1 MILQND
7 NGNPRGPETA
17 ADPGSGR
24 VRALLI
30 DYQRPV
36 VWRSLVQLATTMGLF
51 LAFEAALYATFGISY
66 WLTLA
71 LAVPAAAMVVK
82 LFIIQHD
89 CGHGAFM
96 PTARGNDR
104 IGHLCSLATF
114 TPYLHWRRQHAG
126 HHAVWNDLDRRD
138 SGVDLYSVCIT
149 LDEYR
154 ALSPWGRRRYRLMQH
169 PLLALV
175 LLPPLIFLVVY
186 RFAFDTPA
194 AWRRERRSVH
204 LTNLALLLLF
214 VGLGLI
220 FGFGTVAA
228 VQLPV
233 IGMAALVG
241 VWLFSSQHRFEHV
254 EWRRHADWDATAAAL
269 KGSSYLRLPRVFDW
283 VTGHIGFH
291 HIHHL
296 SARIPNYRLRAAH
309 DALGAVTEMAPP
321 LSFLRSLGASRFAV
335 WDEANGRMIRFPR

>member
-1 MILQND
+1 M
-7 NGNPRGPETA
+7 TA
-17 ADPGSGR
+17 ANSEIGR
-24 VRALLI
+24 VRAALI
-30 DYQRPV
+30 DYRRPI
-36 VWRSLVQLATTMGLF
+36 VWRSLVQLGTTLGLF
-51 LAFEAALYATFGISY
+51 LAFEAALYASFGISY

-71 LAVPAAAMVVK
+71 LAVPAAGMVVK

-96 PTARGNDR
+96 PSAGGNDA

-149 LDEYR
+149 LDEYQ
-154 ALSPWGRRRYRLMQH
+154 ALSPWGRWRYRLMQH
-169 PLLALV
+169 PLLTLIV
-175 LLPPLIFLVVY
+175 LPPLVFLIVY

-194 AWRRERRSVH
+194 HWRRERRSVY
-204 LTNLALLLLF
+204 LTNLALLVLL
-214 VGLGLI
+214 VGLGFA
-220 FGFGTVAA
+220 FGFGTVVA
-228 VQLPV
+228 VQVPV
-233 IGMAALVG
+233 IAMAALVG

-254 EWRRHADWDATAAAL
+254 VWRRHADWDATTAAL
-269 KGSSYLRLPRVFDW
+269 KGSSYLQLPRFFDW

-296 SARIPNYRLRAAH
+296 NTLIPNYRLRAAH
-309 DALGAVTEMAPP
+309 DALVPVTELAPP
-321 LSFLRSLGASRFAV
+321 LTFLRSLGASRFVV

>member
-1 MILQND
+1 MIVRAENK
-7 NGNPRGPETA
+7 NPGEPVVAAEAGN
-17 ADPGSGR
+17 GR
-24 VRALLI
+24 VRAILI

-36 VWRSLVQLATTMGLF
+36 VWRSLTQLAISLALF
-51 LAFEAALYATFGISY
+51 LAFEVALYATFGISY

-96 PTARGNDR
+96 PSARGNDL

-149 LDEYR
+149 LDEYQ

-194 AWRRERRSVH
+194 SWWRERRSVH
-204 LTNLALLLLF
+204 LTNAALLLLYG
-214 VGLGLI
+214 GLGLV

-233 IGMAALVG
+233 IAMAALVG

-254 EWRRHADWDATAAAL
+254 VWRRHADWDATTAAL
-269 KGSSYLRLPRVFDW
+269 RGSSFLKLPRFFDW

-296 SARIPNYRLRAAH
+296 SARVPNYRLRAAH
-309 DALGAVTEMAPP
+309 EALAPVTELAPP
-321 LSFLRSLGASRFAV
+321 LGFLRSLGASRFAV
-335 WDEANGRMIRFPR
+335 WDEANGRMIRFPH

>member
-1 MILQND
+1 MA
-7 NGNPRGPETA
+7 PRER
-17 ADPGSGR
+17 PGAGL
-24 VRALLI
+24 RALVAP
-30 DYQRPV
+30 YQRPV
-36 VWRSLVQLATTMGLF
+36 PWRSLSQLATTLLLF
-51 LAFEAALYATFGISY
+51 LAFEYGLYATFGPSY

-96 PTARGNDR
+96 PTRRQNDL
-104 IGHLCSLATF
+104 IGWLCSLATF
-114 TPYLHWRRQHAG
+114 TPYLHWRRQHDG
-126 HHAVWNDLDRRD
+126 HHAVWNDLDHRD

-169 PLLALV
+169 PLLTLLV
-175 LLPPLIFLVVY
+175 LPPVIFLVVY

-194 AWRRERRSVH
+194 SWHRERASVY
-204 LTNLALLLLF
+204 LTNIALLGMSG
-214 VGLGLI
+214 GLGWWL
-220 FGFGTVAA
+220 GFGTVAA

-233 IGMAALVG
+233 IAMAALVG
-241 VWLFSSQHRFEHV
+241 VWLFSAQHRFEHV
-254 EWRRHADWDATAAAL
+254 AWRRHAAWDATTAAL
-269 KGSSYLRLPRVFDW
+269 QGSSYLQLPGFFDW

-296 SARIPNYRLRAAH
+296 SVRIPNYRLQAAH
-309 DALGAVTEMAPP
+309 QAVAAVTELSPP
-321 LSFLRSLGASRFAV
+321 LTFLRSLSASRFVV
-335 WDEANGRMIRFPR
+335 WDEAKGCMTRFPR

>member
-1 MILQND
+1 MISSD
-7 NGNPRGPETA
+7 GSGDSGAPSA
-17 ADPGSGR
+17 AAVSGSGR
-24 VRALLI
+24 IRALLI

-36 VWRSLVQLATTMGLF
+36 VWRSLAQLMAAAVLF
-51 LAFEAALYATFGISY
+51 LAFEAALYATSGISY
-66 WLTLA
+66 GLTLV

-96 PTARGNDR
+96 PGARGNDA
-104 IGHLCSLATF
+104 IGRLCSLATF
-114 TPYLHWRRQHAG
+114 TPYRHWRRQHAG

-154 ALSPWGRRRYRLMQH
+154 ALSPWGQRRYRLMQH

-175 LLPPLIFLVVY
+175 LLPPLVFLVVY

-194 AWRRERRSVH
+194 SWRRERRSVY
-204 LTNLALLLLF
+204 LTNLALALVLT
-214 VGLGLI
+214 GLGFV

-233 IGMAALVG
+233 IAMAALVG
-241 VWLFSSQHRFEHV
+241 VWLFASQHRFEHV
-254 EWRRHADWDATAAAL
+254 VWRRHADWDATTAAL
-269 KGSSYLRLPRVFDW
+269 EGSSYLQLPRFFDW

-309 DALGAVTEMAPP
+309 EALSAVAELAPP